1 MLVLRR
7 LIETPAHQFFKLLPV
22 DQSLKAAMF
31 SGINRG
37 GVKAVMAPVLLL
49 LTALAVQSISC

>member
-1 MLVLRR
+1 
-7 LIETPAHQFFKLLPV
+7 
-22 DQSLKAAMF
+22 MF